1 MGLEVVV
8 RREDAGADELLL
20 EYVDEVEEAL
30 GSAVADVVDLVG
42 RDGKS
47 VCAFLLLGG
56 VLHHTEDAFD
66 YVVDVGE
73 VAAAVAVVEYL
84 DGPAF
89 AELVGEAEVGH
100 IGAAGGTIDGE
111 EAEAGAGDVVEFAV
125 CVGQEFVALL
135 GGGVEADGI
144 VDLVVGGEGNLGVA
158 AVDAAGAGVD
168 QVLDWMAAAGFEDV
182 VEADEVALDVGV
194 GVGDGVADAG
204 LRGEVD
210 DYVRLML
217 VEDFVDER
225 FIREVA
231 LDEGPGA
238 EGFDFPQAGELD
250 VDVVVVVDGVEADD
264 SGCREI
270 LEEAL
275 DEVGADESGC
285 AGHEDS
291 LAFAEVYVVVEH
303 CVFWGKD
310 IRFASA
316 CPIDK
321 QQKRLG
327 EIFS

>member
-8 RREDAGADELLL
+8 CRKDACADELLL
-20 EYVDEVEEAL
+20 EYVDKVEEAL
-30 GSAVADVVDLVG
+30 GGAVADVVDLVG
-42 RDGKS
+42 RDGEA

-56 VLHHTEDAFD
+56 VLHNTEDAFD
-66 YVVDVGE
+66 YVIDVGE

-100 IGAAGGTIDGE
+100 IGAAGGTVDGE
-111 EAEAGAGDVVEFAV
+111 EAEAGAGDVVELAV
-125 CVGQEFVALL
+125 GVGQELVALL
-135 GGGVEADGI
+135 GGGVEADGV

-168 QVLDWMAAAGFEDV
+168 QVLDGMAAAGFEDV

-210 DYVRLML
+210 DDVGVVL
-217 VEDFVDER
+217 VEDLVDEGPVS
-225 FIREVA
+225 EVA

-238 EGFDFPQAGELD
+238 EGFDFFQAGELD

-264 SGCREI
+264 SDCREV

-275 DEVGADESGC
+275 DKVETDEAGC
-285 AGHEDS
+285 AGHEDG

-303 CVFWGKD
+303 CVF
-310 IRFASA
+310 
-316 CPIDK
+316 
-321 QQKRLG
+321 
-327 EIFS
+327 